1 MLRGGIRPLNS
12 AKIIMIKG
20 YSSLKAI
27 GRIGEMNKVIIFL
40 LIMAVLLLGCHL
52 YKQLQVKDGFTKIK
66 VGNTAVKVMVRDTVE
81 GRSQGLSG
89 VEKLKEDEGRL
100 FVFPVLSKY
109 SFWMKG
115 MKFDLDFVWIKD
127 NKVVE
132 ITEGVKASREGEAVV
147 RVQPEMGVNRVLEV
161 NSGFVKEN
169 EIKVGDMIQLGL

>member
-1 MLRGGIRPLNS
+1 MADKVRLITIDDHDAMDDTAN
-12 AKIIMIKG
+12 A
-20 YSSLKAI
+20 A
-27 GRIGEMNKVIIFL
+27 KVIVVDDSGDAL
-40 LIMAVLLLGCHL
+40 ATAEG
-52 YKQLQVKDGFTKIK
+52 QLRVIAKPYGWAIAEEEVT
-66 VGNTAVKVMVRDTVE
+66 GHTAVKVMVRDTVE

-89 VEKLKEDEGRL
+89 VEKLKEDEGML

-161 NSGFVKEN
+161 KSGFVKEN
-169 EIKVGDMIQLGL
+169 EIKVGDMTQLGL